1 MKTVKKIISI
11 LSGLEDVLVFLI
23 CFSMFLAGA
32 YGLYDSYLVYKQAND
47 DSILKYKPGYEG
59 ELPDKTIV
67 GNMVAWLSID
77 GTEIDY
83 PVMQGDTNSEYLN
96 KNPYGEYSLSG
107 SIFLDSR
114 NSADFLDDYNLIYGH
129 HMENG
134 YMFGALDEY
143 LDEKYF
149 FEHQYGKL
157 TAGDTEYEICMVAA
171 MTTLA
176 TEEAIFAPS
185 TMGIS
190 EIEEFIMANAEILDE
205 KQMKKGQILVA
216 LSTCKYPDTIDRTV
230 VIGVLHMNME

>member
-1 MKTVKKIISI
+1 MRIKRLIKL
-11 LSGLEDVLVFLI
+11 LSNLEDIIVFLI
-23 CFSMFLAGA
+23 CLSLFLVGL
-32 YGLYDSYLVYKQAND
+32 YGLYDSYLVYRQAND

-59 ELPDKTIV
+59 EIPEKEIV
-67 GNMVAWLSID
+67 GNMVAWLTLD

-83 PVMQGDTNSEYLN
+83 PVMQGETNNEYLN

-114 NSADFLDDYNLIYGH
+114 NSDDFSDDYSLIYGH

-143 LDEKYF
+143 MDEEYF
-149 FEHQYGKL
+149 YEHQTGTL
-157 TAGDTEYEICMVAA
+157 MIEDTEYDITVIAA

-176 TEEAIFAPS
+176 TDEYIFAP
-185 TMGIS
+185 TTIGAD
-190 EIEEFIMANAEILDE
+190 EIRGHIKEIADVYDSD
-205 KQMKKGQILVA
+205 QVTDDARMIA

-230 VIGVLHMNME
+230 VIGIISK